1 MPDFSVHRASELGRD
16 ERLLFERW
24 LGRELAADETISVN
38 AWRPHDAPRGER
50 MEALRREIVR
60 RLMRSDRARLRCPRK
75 KPMNWWLRRR
85 RRFAVREGEDH
96 SRFECAGSRADQSA
110 GPGIAT
116 AGLNSPFTYFG
127 GFAVHPG

>member
-50 MEALRREIVR
+50 MEALRREIV
-60 RLMRSDRARLRCPRK
+60 AQ
-75 KPMNWWLRRR
+75 
-85 RRFAVREGEDH
+85 AHEI
-96 SRFECAGSRADQSA
+96 GSRAPEMSA
-110 GPGIAT
+110 EEADELVAEAQAAIRSSRG
-116 AGLNSPFTYFG
+116 
-127 GFAVHPG
+127 